1 MQGLKRIDFTLD
13 GRKFTTYYNEVGDI
27 HGIYDWL
34 LDRFLNENK
43 ETNERE
49 RPNVW
54 IAAYTM
60 LDT

>member
-1 MQGLKRIDFTLD
+1 MDNLQRIDFTLD
-13 GRKFTTYYNEVGDI
+13 GRKFTAYFNGVGDI

-34 LDRFLNENK
+34 LDRFLNEDK

-49 RPNVW
+49 RPSVW